1 MEIQE
6 KVKKATPKSNLTKNE
21 TDPLQQVRERDDI
34 IITKPDKGESVDIID
49 VDDCEANRQLNNTD
63 FCKKYQMTQQ
73 NIIKIK

>member
-6 KVKKATPKSNLTKNE
+6 KVKKATPKSNLTKNK

-34 IITKPDKGESVDIID
+34 IITKADKGESVDIID

-63 FCKKYQMTQQ
+63 FYKKYQMTQQ